1 MQDDRDSEE
10 KKKATSTT
18 ACLLRSRALCAA
30 ESLVVSPLHFQRKT
44 SPLIPGRSSTK
55 LTGCSVRLACFQEG
69 NQVKAIPSS
78 STTLVELCCERN
90 IMTGGRSNGAASKA
104 KYESQSREMPK

>member
-90 IMTGGRSNGAASKA
+90 MRGGRSNGAASKA
-104 KYESQSREMPK
+104 KYDPQSREMPK